1 MSEFTFKKYDSLQ
14 RLMKLKQNV
23 LNFYNE
29 IESVIRQPNEIGT
42 LIINQKT
49 NGIPDNILFSHSTR
63 H

>member
-1 MSEFTFKKYDSLQ
+1 
-14 RLMKLKQNV
+14 MKLKQNV

-49 NGIPDNILFSHSTR
+49 NGIPDNILFSHSTK
-63 H
+63 HWLTNTYITPP